1 MSRIEVVTFDLDN
14 TLWDVESVI
23 RNAERVT
30 RSWFD
35 VHVPELNA
43 TLGAADFA
51 VLRRQLVAEHPE
63 LAHNLSRL
71 REAVFA
77 RAIMMVGRTPAE
89 AERLA
94 ASAFALFLNER
105 HKIIY
110 FDGAIEL
117 LDALARRH
125 RLGALTNGNA
135 NITRLG
141 LDRYFGFAFSAAD
154 VGASKPAPEM
164 FRAALEHTGTKPA
177 QVVHVGDNLLDDVH
191 GATQLGIATIW
202 VKRTDP
208 ADPPPSAP
216 THVVT
221 NLAEV
226 PDALAAIGDAIR
238 SRAPQRTL

>member
-1 MSRIEVVTFDLDN
+1 MARIQVVTFDLDN
-14 TLWDVESVI
+14 TLWDVDSVI

-51 VLRRQLVAEHPE
+51 ALRRQIVAEHPE

-77 RAIMMVGRTPAE
+77 RAIESVGRPATE

-135 NITRLG
+135 NILRLG
-141 LDRYFGFAFSAAD
+141 LDRYFGFAFNAAD
-154 VGASKPAPEM
+154 VGASKPAPAM
-164 FRAALEHTGTKPA
+164 FRAALEHTGTTPA
-177 QVVHVGDNLLDDVH
+177 QMVHIGDNPLDDVH
-191 GATQLGIATIW
+191 GAAQLGIGTIW
-202 VKRTDP
+202 VNRSAA
-208 ADPPPSAP
+208 ADQPLTAP
-216 THVVT
+216 TRIVAR
-221 NLAEV
+221 LDEI
-226 PDALAAIGDAIR
+226 PDVLEQIGAAD
-238 SRAPQRTL
+238 

>member
-14 TLWDVESVI
+14 TLWDVDSVI

-43 TLGAADFA
+43 TLRSADFA
-51 VLRRQLVAEHPE
+51 AMRQALVAERPE
-63 LAHNLSRL
+63 LAHDLSRL

-77 RAIMMVGRTPAE
+77 RAITTVGRSTTE
-89 AERLA
+89 AAQLA
-94 ASAFALFLNER
+94 AQAFALFLNER

-117 LDALARRH
+117 LEGLACRH

-141 LDRYFGFAFSAAD
+141 LDRYFGFAFNAAD
-154 VGASKPAPEM
+154 VGASKPAPAM
-164 FRAALEHTGTKPA
+164 FRAALEHTGATA
-177 QVVHVGDNLLDDVH
+177 SQMVHVGDNPLDDVH
-191 GATQLGIATIW
+191 GAAQLGIATIW
-202 VKRTDP
+202 VNRNAA
-208 ADPPPSAP
+208 ADPPPTEP
-216 THVVT
+216 TRVVAR
-221 NLAEV
+221 LAEI
-226 PDALAAIGDAIR
+226 PDVLEQIAGR
-238 SRAPQRTL
+238 